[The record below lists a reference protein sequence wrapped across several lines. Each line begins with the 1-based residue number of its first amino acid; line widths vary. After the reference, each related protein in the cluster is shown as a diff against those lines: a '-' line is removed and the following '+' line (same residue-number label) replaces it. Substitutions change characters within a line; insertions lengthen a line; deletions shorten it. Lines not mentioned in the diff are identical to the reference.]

1 MDLIIVWIR
10 AGRLRIDGRG
20 LIARG
25 WGMAIATEKL
35 TFAEYLAYAD
45 GTDTRYELVNGELVP
60 MGVGSGEHG
69 AIVELIND
77 AFKAEVKR
85 LQRPWTSKDMR
96 IGIRAPRGG
105 RFDTSRIPDVVVLL
119 EEQWQQLR
127 TREAVIELGE
137 PLPFLVVEV
146 VSKSTIAM
154 DYRAKKTE
162 YGALNIS
169 EYWIVDPL
177 KQCVTV
183 CYFVDGAYDE
193 VVFWG
198 DETIASRVFPELAL
212 GVAQVFAG

>member
-1 MDLIIVWIR
+1 VWIR
-10 AGRLRIDGRG
+10 SIRLLTG
-20 LIARG
+20 LELTHEDFCEG
-25 WGMAIATEKL
+25 EWGMAIATEKL
-35 TFAEYLAYAD
+35 TFAEYLAYDD
-45 GTDTRYELVNGELVP
+45 GTDTRYELVNGELIP

-69 AIVELIND
+69 EITKLLERLFD
-77 AFKAEVKR
+77 AEAAR
-85 LQRPWTSKDMR
+85 LGREWTAQRGVVGVCSPE
-96 IGIRAPRGG
+96 RG
-105 RFDTSRIPDVVVLL
+105 RWDTSRTPDVVVL
-119 EEQWQQLR
+119 EKEQWQQLK

-162 YGALNIS
+162 YGALNIP

-193 VVFWG
+193 VVFRG
-198 DETIASRVFPELAL
+198 DETIASRVFPELGL
-212 GVAQVFAG
+212 SVAQVFVG

>member
-1 MDLIIVWIR
+1 
-10 AGRLRIDGRG
+10 
-20 LIARG
+20 
-25 WGMAIATEKL
+25 MAIATEKL
-35 TFAEYLAYAD
+35 TFAEYLAYDD

-96 IGIRAPRGG
+96 IGIRSPRGG
-105 RFDTSRIPDVVVLL
+105 RFDTSRIPDVMVLL

-127 TREAVIELGE
+127 TREAVIEFGE
-137 PLPFLVVEV
+137 TPPFLVVEV
-146 VSKSTIAM
+146 VSKSTVAT

-162 YGALNIS
+162 YGALNIL

-177 KQCVTV
+177 KRCVTV

-193 VVFWG
+193 VVFQG
-198 DETIASRVFPELAL
+198 EEAIVSRVFPELAL
-212 GVAQVFAG
+212 SVRQVFA